1 MPFKK
6 GESGNIGGRPKDAV
20 NKATKEFREILSAA
34 CGGAIEEIPDLLG
47 RIKDPKEKIDALTK
61 LLPYFAPKLQ
71 NIEIKDDRPD
81 EAEPIRRMVW
91 NKKSTQ

>member
-1 MPFKK
+1 MPQHK
-6 GESGNIGGRPKDAV
+6 GGVGNPNGRPKGV
-20 NKATKEFREILSAA
+20 PNKATKEVREILSAA
-34 CGGAIEEIPDLLG
+34 CKGAIEEIPELLN
-47 RIKDPKEKIDALTK
+47 RIIDPKEKIDALTK

-71 NIEIKDDRPD
+71 NVAIEDNRDN